1 MKVCIDKGTDDAGCC
16 KAWAKGIRTINNQYP
31 DDNREFGIIEGTGI
45 SITPETAGIRITC
58 TVPAASTL
66 TAGDNIDISP
76 GGNDEIV
83 VSLVSDPIINGDIQ
97 VNGDIIQNGSA
108 YETHAEKIFTTNDYI
123 VTRDGAISALSAG
136 DYSGFQVKKY
146 DGTNDGRLVIDN
158 TGTARV
164 GDVGDE
170 QPLLTRDESAD
181 LTNGHLIE
189 WDATNYKAVDSGT
202 DVSTINSAINGKVTG
217 TGNIGSDT
225 KPVKIVNGA
234 AVAVTNELQTKLTL
248 QTITPTL
255 NGITGNVRVVR
266 YGQIVQII
274 MDNVSISTPEGQF
287 AITNIPNV
295 TYGCAHNL
303 IQWYTGTNGGMLL
316 AYAGN
321 TGFTKYLS
329 SGITNYYGTITYITD
344 A

>member
-1 MKVCIDKGTDDAGCC
+1 MKVCIDKGTDSGCC

-189 WDATNYKAVDSGT
+189 WDATGFKAIDAGT
-202 DVSTINSAINGKVTG
+202 DISTINNAINGKVSG

-225 KPVKIVNGA
+225 KPIKIVNGA
-234 AVAVTNELQTKLTL
+234 AVAVTDNLAKASDISTSYTIPASNIEVYRFGKVCTISLAGVSLAQGQEITILNAGTL
-248 QTITPTL
+248 PTHTGGNIHVPIIDL
-255 NGITGNVRVVR
+255 NGQYKGVLFVNSNGRLAANTIG
-266 YGQIVQII
+266 
-274 MDNVSISTPEGQF
+274 
-287 AITNIPNV
+287 AV
-295 TYGCAHNL
+295 T
-303 IQWYTGTNGGMLL
+303 IYTSL
-316 AYAGN
+316 
-321 TGFTKYLS
+321 
-329 SGITNYYGTITYITD
+329 TYTTV
-344 A
+344 